1 MSAIGEYV
9 HLTARGYN
17 EHGITRDGAK
27 ETYNYAAEKKRLN
40 ERMKVSSF
48 NEKEKLEKALKV
60 IFSPEDKS
68 NVSAEKIR
76 NAIEK
81 TLDESFGKSL
91 GEIDWSTGD
100 VQDVNAASRI
110 ASKNVHQIQSEGEK
124 VSVKVKN
131 MISAIRTLEESARE
145 IKDVTT
151 KEFLW
156 KQITEIYRQLNKI
169 IKECNEDIQE
179 RGIITILRAG
189 GGKYKNYSIDTTR
202 EDTQNLITTVNELI
216 QTYAKTPAINLQKG
230 TLFEYAIALA
240 PIIASGTAEEE
251 VDKVIEEFSK
261 NVMGDD
267 RSNIVINLENSSPEI
282 DFKKITES
290 RYWIVHPAS
299 KTLVSTLPS
308 QHKIDVS
315 LQWEDNNSYAVSAKN
330 VKLSRGSI
338 VHILSGG
345 NFLYLLQDENPDFI
359 NHFLNIVAAHKD
371 GKIDSSMTLG
381 VFDTMKTILL
391 YKALSGDTFQRQ
403 SAELFI
409 VNNNIT
415 GEAKIFEVKDLILKA
430 QEDLE
435 KYANLKINDKK
446 IENLKLNNAMA
457 ETVSQ
462 RITNL
467 IAQVH
472 NMKVDAALKSS
483 ILKE

>member
-91 GEIDWSTGD
+91 GEIDWNTGD
-100 VQDVNAASRI
+100 VRDINKVSRV
-110 ASKNVHQIQSEGEK
+110 KNTKQIQSEEQQ
-124 VSVKVKN
+124 VSIKVKN
-131 MISAIRTLEESARE
+131 MINAIRALEISAKQ

-151 KEFLW
+151 KDFLW
-156 KQITEIYRQLNKI
+156 KQITDIYRQLNNI

-179 RGIITILRAG
+179 RGIITTLRAG

-202 EDTQNLITTVNELI
+202 EDTQNLITTINELI
-216 QTYAKTPAINLQKG
+216 QIYAKTPAINLQKG
-230 TLFEYAIALA
+230 TLFEYVIALA
-240 PIIASGTAEEE
+240 PIIASNTAEEE
-251 VDKVIEEFSK
+251 VDRAIEEFSK

-267 RSNIVINLENSSPEI
+267 RSEIVINLENFSSEV
-282 DFKKITES
+282 DFEKLPKLE
-290 RYWIVHPAS
+290 YWHTNSIN
-299 KTLVSTLPS
+299 KTIISNLPS

-330 VKLSRGSI
+330 IKLSGKSAI
-338 VHILSGG
+338 HILSGG
-345 NFLYLLQDENPDFI
+345 NFLYLLQDENPDFV
-359 NHFLNIVAAHKD
+359 NHFLNIVAAHED
-371 GKIDSSMTLG
+371 GNIDSSMTLG
-381 VFDTMKTILL
+381 AFDTMKTILL

-403 SAELFI
+403 NAELFI

-415 GEAKIFEVKDLILKA
+415 GEAKIYEVKDLILKA

-435 KYANLKINDKK
+435 KYSNIKFNGGDL
-446 IENLKLNNAMA
+446 ETLKLDNTMQ
-457 ETVSQ
+457 ETYSH

-467 IAQVH
+467 IAQIH
-472 NMKVDAALKSS
+472 RIKVDATLKPS
-483 ILKE
+483 IFKE